1 MSAVGV
7 TIAKVTMDA
16 LLAANR
22 DAILAIAERHGA
34 RDVRVFGSFAR
45 GEATD
50 TSDVDLLVST
60 TEDTSPWFPAGLK
73 LDLEQLL
80 GRRVDVV
87 TEDGF
92 YWLLRRRIL
101 QEARPL

>member
-1 MSAVGV
+1 MPPVGV
-7 TIAKVTMDA
+7 TIANVTMDA

-22 DAILAIAERHGA
+22 YAILAIAERHCA
-34 RDVRVFGSFAR
+34 RDVRVFWSFTR

-60 TEDTSPWFPAGLK
+60 TEHTSPWFPAGLK

-87 TEDGF
+87 TEDGL

-101 QEARPL
+101 REARPL